1 LLQFVYIASMWFPNH
16 PQSLHTHSMRVFR
29 SALGIWWCSWR
40 GWTFPFHAMSAFG
53 HVQQQRDSRPLH
65 SGVAN
70 HNGLRSMHPLFS
82 KHKRLLFLLRLK
94 RPRTL
99 SNYYVRTVNR
109 KHLARKFINAVRDI
123 LAAPSH
129 RDRQLGIAPRY
140 EHLIALRYPE
150 PPKQQRM
157 RRS

>member
-1 LLQFVYIASMWFPNH
+1 VVPESSPEPPY
-16 PQSLHTHSMRVFR
+16 SLHASVPLGFGDMVVFMAR
-29 SALGIWWCSWR
+29 LDISIPCDVR
-40 GWTFPFHAMSAFG
+40 FR

-150 PPKQQRM
+150 PPKQQWM